1 MKKIRNYILVVF
13 LLLAFG
19 IINVNAKSYAKDLF
33 QAGDKIT
40 IKNKLEGT
48 SFIAGNEINV
58 NNTIDGIGFVAGNK
72 LTFNADQ
79 EYVIGAGNEITIEK
93 DIAKDLFLAAN
104 DIKVHGNVLRD
115 SYLMAN
121 TITLDGN
128 FTRNTYVYA
137 AEVTLSGTFNGN
149 ISIRADKINIEGA
162 KITGT
167 LKYNEDATVLGLTN
181 EIKTKTYKNDVEKIT
196 FKEYITTFILKYIH
210 IVMLAIVLV
219 FALEKLFK
227 KSLEQTKDLNAKTVA
242 ILCGKGFL
250 ILIGVPIIALML
262 MFSSLFTSVGV
273 IGGIV
278 YGILVYIAN
287 IFSAYSITKIL
298 DEKLFKKNMNSYL
311 LMIIGLFII
320 YVLSAIP
327 YIGGFISFISLI
339 FGLGIV
345 GNMIIEL
352 KNN

>member
-1 MKKIRNYILVVF
+1 MKKIKNYILVVF

-40 IKNKLEGT
+40 IKNRLEGT

-121 TITLDGN
+121 TITLDGK

-167 LKYNEDATVLGLTN
+167 LKYNEDATVLGLVN
-181 EIKTKTYKNDVEKIT
+181 EIKTKTYKNVVEKIT

-219 FALEKLFK
+219 FALEKVFK
-227 KSLEQTKDLNAKTVA
+227 KSLEQTKDLNTKTVA
-242 ILCGKGFL
+242 ILCSKGFL

-262 MFSSLFTSVGV
+262 MLSSLFVSVGV

-320 YVLSAIP
+320 YALSAIP
-327 YIGGFISFISLI
+327 YIGGFITFISLI